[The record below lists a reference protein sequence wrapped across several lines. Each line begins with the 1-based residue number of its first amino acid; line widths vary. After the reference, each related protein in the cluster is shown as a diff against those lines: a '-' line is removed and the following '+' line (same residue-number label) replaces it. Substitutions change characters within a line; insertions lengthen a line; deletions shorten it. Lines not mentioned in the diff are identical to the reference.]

1 MGDDRGAL
9 VGVPVKMSCTLNWEN
24 MLTIFSWKM
33 AAMIRESKKFL
44 RLKVIGGVLSS
55 EVV

>member
-1 MGDDRGAL
+1 MGGDRGAL

-33 AAMIRESKKFL
+33 AAMIRESKSFCA
-44 RLKVIGGVLSS
+44 
-55 EVV
+55 

>member
-1 MGDDRGAL
+1 MGGDRGAL

-33 AAMIRESKKFL
+33 AAMIRESKKVFAPESD
-44 RLKVIGGVLSS
+44 RRRAVL
-55 EVV
+55 